1 MRHGKM
7 NKPGSVPMN
16 TAAGRRW
23 RKRLGHHRE
32 RVELRA
38 EIARIQREVDV
49 SLHTLDVSPYH
60 TCTWD

>member
-7 NKPGSVPMN
+7 NKPGPVPMN
-16 TAAGRRW
+16 TARGRRW

-32 RVELRA
+32 RVEARA
-38 EIARIQREVDV
+38 EMTRIQREVDA
-49 SLHTLDVSPYH
+49 SSYMLDVSPYH